1 MRTITNQMIKDF
13 EVYLCEE
20 ERSDNT
26 IQGYLRNLRFF
37 VEWLGGREIDKSV
50 VLAYK
55 KELCQQYAPASVN
68 AALSALNSF
77 FAFMDWYECRVKT
90 LKIQRQLFTNGEREL
105 TKTDYEKLLS
115 AAKRKGDKRLYYL
128 MQTLAATGIRISEL
142 QFIDRTAVQ
151 KGQAVISCKG
161 KMRVVLLPK
170 QLCKMLKRY
179 IKAQGIKKGSVFQT
193 RNGKPLNRS
202 NVWKLLKSLCEYAG
216 VAKRKVFPHNF
227 RHLFARTFYAMQKD
241 IVRLAD
247 ILGHS
252 SINTTRVY
260 TVESGTVHLM
270 QLQKLGLLRC

>member
-26 IQGYLRNLRFF
+26 VQGYLRSLRFF
-37 VEWLGGREIDKSV
+37 AEWLGGGEVDKPV

-55 KELCQQYAPASVN
+55 KELCRRYAPTSVN

-77 FAFMDWYECRVKT
+77 FAFMEWHECRVKT

-105 TKTDYEKLLS
+105 TKADYEKLLS
-115 AAKRKGDKRLYYL
+115 AAKRKGDRRLYYL

-142 QFIDRTAVQ
+142 QFIGRTAVQ

-170 QLCKMLKRY
+170 QLCRILKEY

-202 NVWKLLKSLCEYAG
+202 NVWKLLKSLCECAG

>member
-1 MRTITNQMIKDF
+1 MIQEF
-13 EVYLCEE
+13 EVYLYEE

-37 VEWLGGREIDKSV
+37 VEWLGGRDIDKTV

-55 KELCQQYAPASVN
+55 KELCKRYAPASVN

-105 TKTDYEKLLS
+105 TKADYEKLLS

-170 QLCKMLKRY
+170 QLCRILKEY

-202 NVWKLLKSLCEYAG
+202 NVWKLLKSLCECAG